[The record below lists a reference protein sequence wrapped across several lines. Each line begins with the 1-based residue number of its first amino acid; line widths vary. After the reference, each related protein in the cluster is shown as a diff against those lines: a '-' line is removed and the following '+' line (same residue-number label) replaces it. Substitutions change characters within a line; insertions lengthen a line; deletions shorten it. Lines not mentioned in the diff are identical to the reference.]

1 MEKKSITFVHDC
13 MMIEKTEPEGIF
25 RMNKKQ
31 PIMLASIARIIAT
44 ALIFIFHYRG
54 LNGLAMDFPIDKLG
68 IFIFVLV
75 SGFFSYQPNKNPSRW
90 LIRRIKQIMIP
101 YWLVISIVLSVNSI
115 IHYKDTTILKNIIIF
130 FGGSLFVDNPVYVIS
145 WFITYILILY
155 FCVFVLKHLKSIYV
169 KLPYLVVC
177 GYLLYVFNIGNL
189 FYFIGFFSGYILNYL
204 TAGRQ
209 WGHCTTNKLQRL
221 NTVLYY
227 VQNYSYS
234 FFLIHAGILQLIVNL
249 LGLRGGRAL
258 ISSIVL
264 ASVSALLHKTI
275 CDTVLKISN
284 RSMRLHFS
292 MTL

>member
-1 MEKKSITFVHDC
+1 
-13 MMIEKTEPEGIF
+13 
-25 RMNKKQ
+25 
-31 PIMLASIARIIAT
+31 MLASIARIIAT

-54 LNGLAMDFPIDKLG
+54 LNGLPIDLPIDKLG

-75 SGFFSYQPNKNPSRW
+75 SGFFSYQPGTNPYLW

-101 YWLVISIVLSVNSI
+101 YWLVISIVLIVNSVV
-115 IHYKDTTILKNIIIF
+115 HYKDTTILKNIIIF

-155 FCVFVLKHLKSIYV
+155 FCAFILKYLKSIYV

-177 GYLLYVFNIGNL
+177 GFLLYLFNIGNPY
-189 FYFIGFFSGYILNYL
+189 YFIGFFSGYILNFL

-209 WGHCTTNKLQRL
+209 WGNYTSNKLQRFNIL
-221 NTVLYY
+221 LYY

-234 FFLIHAGILQLIVNL
+234 FFLIHGGILQLIVNL

-258 ISSIVL
+258 ISSIVI
-264 ASVSALLHKTI
+264 ASLSALLHKTI
-275 CDTVLKISN
+275 CDAILKLSN
-284 RSMRLHFS
+284 RSMRLHLP